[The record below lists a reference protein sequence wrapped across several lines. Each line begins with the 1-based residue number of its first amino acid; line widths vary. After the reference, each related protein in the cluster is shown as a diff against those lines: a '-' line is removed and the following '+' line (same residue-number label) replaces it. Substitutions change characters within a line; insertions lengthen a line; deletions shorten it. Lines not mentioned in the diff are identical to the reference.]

1 MPSAVSCLFFHAGD
15 DEQVPL
21 SQSVDA
27 FTKINDAG
35 GNASIIVSSQGGH
48 SFFKAGSGHNDL
60 VTASCFSAMDTFFKQ
75 TEPAIKA
82 LIDNAFLGD
91 GDIGTVEA
99 RILEMDRNYENYTK
113 ELTEFHNDTE
123 SVRENGGRNK
133 LPSKKRLL
141 QKIEAAHADSA
152 KKLERIEHPEIKKNL
167 DFHSTQAQAIR
178 NFLKKS

>member
-1 MPSAVSCLFFHAGD
+1 M
-15 DEQVPL
+15 
-21 SQSVDA
+21 
-27 FTKINDAG
+27 
-35 GNASIIVSSQGGH
+35 
-48 SFFKAGSGHNDL
+48 
-60 VTASCFSAMDTFFKQ
+60 TASCFSAMDTFFKQ
-75 TEPAIKA
+75 TEPAKKA

-99 RILEMDRNYENYTK
+99 RIREMDRNYENYTK

-152 KKLERIEHPEIKKNL
+152 KSWRESNILR
-167 DFHSTQAQAIR
+167 
-178 NFLKKS
+178 LKKTSTFTALKRRRSAIS